1 MNELDWLTWKLEEL
15 QQEIA
20 GLGATAESPSAA
32 AEPADATEE
41 AGEVAEEPT
50 TTQEPAG
57 QPAAP
62 TADVEEPAQAAALV
76 DALSS
81 SNSSRYYQLTGA
93 EEQPTAASLG
103 LQS

>member
-50 TTQEPAG
+50 TTQEPA
-57 QPAAP
+57 
-62 TADVEEPAQAAALV
+62 E
-76 DALSS
+76 
-81 SNSSRYYQLTGA
+81 
-93 EEQPTAASLG
+93 
-103 LQS
+103 